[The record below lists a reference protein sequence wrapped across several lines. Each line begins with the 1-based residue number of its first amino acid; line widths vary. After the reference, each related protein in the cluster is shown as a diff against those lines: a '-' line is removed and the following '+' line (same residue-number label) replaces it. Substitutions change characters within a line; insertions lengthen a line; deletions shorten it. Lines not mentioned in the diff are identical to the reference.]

1 MKSKGFRFLP
11 MPFHS
16 ILLFTIWLLL
26 NNSVSAGHLLLAFI
40 FAIIIPW
47 GVASMT
53 TERPRIQKPL
63 LAVSYVFIVLKDIV
77 SANFTVALLVLGPL
91 KKLTPGFVAIPLD
104 IESELGI
111 TLLASTVSL
120 TPGTVSAEISED
132 HKWLYVHALHLED
145 TEALI
150 KEVKSRYETPL
161 KEIFGC

>member
-1 MKSKGFRFLP
+1 MRYKPFRLLP

-16 ILLFTIWLLL
+16 LLLFSIWLLL

-53 TERPRIQKPL
+53 TERPRIQKPM
-63 LAVSYVFIVLKDIV
+63 LAVSYVFLVLKDIV

-91 KKLTPGFVAIPLD
+91 KNLSPGFVAIPLD

-132 HKWLYVHALHLED
+132 QKWLYVHALHLED
-145 TEALI
+145 AEELI
-150 KEVKSRYETPL
+150 QEVKSRYEKPL